1 MKLFTALTLIF
12 SSVFF
17 PAHAA
22 EVHGASDTFAGEG
35 VAIAW
40 SVLRGASEEST
51 VVVLR
56 VAADARR
63 YNRVEVAGIDPFT
76 RETKIRFPVTTLV
89 ADMDIP
95 LPRAGFADHPRTE
108 VRFAGPE
115 SLTVY
120 YLSIPDTSPEFASA
134 AALEAHLAARMAQ
147 LRLEMN
153 KMSR

>member
-1 MKLFTALTLIF
+1 MKAFAALLSCF
-12 SSVFF
+12 ALLS
-17 PAHAA
+17 PYARAA
-22 EVHGASDTFAGEG
+22 DLHGASDAFAGEG
-35 VAIAW
+35 VAIVW
-40 SVLRGASEEST
+40 GVLRGASEQST

-76 RETKIRFPVTTLV
+76 RAARIRFPVTTLG
-89 ADMDIP
+89 AGLDLP

-120 YLSIPDTSPEFASA
+120 YLGIPDTTPEFASA

-147 LRLEMN
+147 LRSG
-153 KMSR
+153 KPK